1 MKQEILNMIIK
12 TLCVLL
18 LFSFFLFNF
27 SMAEP
32 PDKAAQEAKYLIG
45 PGDILDVSVWNH
57 PELTKEVSVRPD
69 GWISMPLAGEV
80 LSSGKSPSGLSEAIR
95 VKLLAY
101 LKDPKVSV
109 IVSKYKSKKILVLGE
124 VKKPGMYQYEGGL
137 TAFEAI
143 GLAEGYNS
151 HAQLKSILIVRNP
164 YSKPAFYL
172 ANLYKVIHDSDMR
185 ENVSLLPGDI
195 VYVPQNFI
203 GNVGDFLDY
212 WLQRVRPAAD
222 TFWLYKLAMDQ

>member
-1 MKQEILNMIIK
+1 MFTKKLSFLVLFILI
-12 TLCVLL
+12 
-18 LFSFFLFNF
+18 LFSF
-27 SMAEP
+27 SIAEQ
-32 PDKAAQEAKYLIG
+32 PDEAGKRLKYVIG
-45 PGDILDVSVWNH
+45 SGDLLEVSVWNH

-69 GWISMPLAGEV
+69 GWISLPLTGEI
-80 LSSGKSPSGLSEAIR
+80 LAYGMAPGELSETIR
-95 VKLLAY
+95 AKLLQY
-101 LKDPKVSV
+101 LKDPNVSV

-164 YSKPAFYL
+164 YSKPVFYL
-172 ANLYKVIHDSDMR
+172 ANLYKVIHDADMR
-185 ENVSLLPGDI
+185 ENVPLLPGDI
-195 VYVPQNFI
+195 VYVPENFI
-203 GNVGDFLDY
+203 GNLGDFMDY
-212 WLQRVRPAAD
+212 WIQRIRPAAD